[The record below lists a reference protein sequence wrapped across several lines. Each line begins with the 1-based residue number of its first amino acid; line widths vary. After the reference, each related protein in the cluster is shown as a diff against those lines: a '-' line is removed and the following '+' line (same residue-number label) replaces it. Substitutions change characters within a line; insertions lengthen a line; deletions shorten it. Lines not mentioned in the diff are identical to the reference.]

1 MNKNDNKKNV
11 NLTPDLR
18 LKMLDSRR
26 GWSYKDI
33 MLYFGIS
40 KSKAFTLKSKCVPS
54 AIFPQYVTVD
64 SVLAVSGLD
73 YKQEVY
79 KAKCQSMDL

>member
-1 MNKNDNKKNV
+1 MNNENKKSV
-11 NLTPDLR
+11 NLTPELR

-26 GWSYKDI
+26 GWSYQDI

-40 KSKAFTLKSKCVPS
+40 KSKAFALKSKCVPS
-54 AIFPQYVTVD
+54 TLFPKNVTVD
-64 SVLAVSGLD
+64 SVLSVTGLD